1 VTASPKASADST
13 SPGSAAG
20 PAEASSLGSATRPAA
35 YGITDCPAA
44 GSRGVQAFP
53 APVAL
58 LLDFAAPADTL
69 EDLAR
74 AAPLHRGGSH
84 CAVLGLAT
92 RGWLGYGSIRPAR
105 GSACPAGD

>member
-1 VTASPKASADST
+1 MTASPKASADST
-13 SPGSAAG
+13 SPGSATG
-20 PAEASSLGSATRPAA
+20 PAEASALRPAA
-35 YGITDCPAA
+35 YGIADRTSA
-44 GSRGVQAFP
+44 GSRGIQAFP

-58 LLDFAAPADTL
+58 TLDLAAPADTL

-92 RGWLGYGSIRPAR
+92 RGWLGQGGIRPAR
-105 GSACPAGD
+105 GSACPASD

>member
-1 VTASPKASADST
+1 MPSGSAVTASPKASADST
-13 SPGSAAG
+13 SPGAATG
-20 PAEASSLGSATRPAA
+20 SAEASSPGAATGPAA
-35 YGITDCPAA
+35 DGIADRPAA

-58 LLDFAAPADTL
+58 PPDFAAPADTL

-74 AAPLHRGGSH
+74 AALLHRGGSH

-92 RGWLGYGSIRPAR
+92 R
-105 GSACPAGD
+105 